1 MAISSIRLFFLRQM
15 LATLAMT
22 AAVSHAQS
30 VDRLTTR
37 RWINP
42 QNQQPSALAAQAVRQ
57 LAAAETEGLSPQ
69 DYHAAALEQALA
81 SASQM
86 PLSAEEG
93 AQLDARINQ
102 SVVRY
107 LNDLYQGRIKPQAIG
122 ENYSRDLRPVLD
134 ADALLEQATRTG
146 SLEPVWQAAVP
157 QVPMY
162 AGLRAQL
169 QGYLRLRNDLAW
181 FEPLPLP
188 AKGKAAS
195 AGLPEGERDRLVQ
208 RLVLLGD
215 MPADAARDP
224 ANLES
229 ALQAALKAFQSR
241 HALNETGRA
250 DRATIE
256 QLNVPPAERAEQ
268 IARTMERLRWAPL
281 HQQRRMIV
289 VNVPEF
295 RLRAYTLTDGGVVL
309 HTLPINVI
317 VGKANSTRTPLFNK
331 DMVRVEFSP
340 YWNVPLSIARKEMV
354 PRLQRDPGYA
364 SRNNFEI
371 IGPSGARAD
380 VTPEALA
387 GLASGSMRIRQRP
400 GRGNALGDVKF
411 IFPNKDNIYL
421 HHTSSPGLFNRD
433 DRALS
438 HGCVRVE
445 DPVALAKFV
454 LQGDPQWPEQRIRQV
469 MDKRISNTVQIKEPI
484 PIILTY
490 LTAVIDEAGRL
501 RFLPDIYGQDRV
513 LKQALQ
519 KRSRG

>member
-1 MAISSIRLFFLRQM
+1 MATSSIRLFFLRQM

-22 AAVSHAQS
+22 VAVCHAQS
-30 VDRLTTR
+30 VDRLANR

-42 QNQQPSALAAQAVRQ
+42 QNQQPSALAMQAVRQ

-69 DYHAAALEQALA
+69 DYHATALERALA
-81 SASQM
+81 SALQM

-107 LNDLYQGRIKPQAIG
+107 LSDLQQGRIKPQTVG
-122 ENYSRDLRPVLD
+122 EDYSRDLRPVLD
-134 ADALLEQATRTG
+134 AEALLEQAARNG
-146 SLEPVWQAAVP
+146 SLEPVWQAAIP

-169 QGYLRLRNDLAW
+169 QRYLRLRNDPAW
-181 FEPLPLP
+181 SDPLPLP

-195 AGLPEGERDRLVQ
+195 AGLSEGERDRLVQ

-224 ANLES
+224 ASLES
-229 ALQAALKAFQSR
+229 SLQAALKAFQSR
-241 HALNETGRA
+241 HALNETGQA
-250 DRATIE
+250 DRATVE
-256 QLNVPPAERAEQ
+256 QLNVSPAERAEQ

-281 HQQRRMIV
+281 HQQHRMIV

-295 RLRAYTLTDGGVVL
+295 RLRVYTLTEGGAVQHV
-309 HTLPINVI
+309 LPINVI

-331 DMVRVEFSP
+331 DMVRVEFGP
-340 YWNVPLSIARKEMV
+340 YWNVPLSIARNEMV

-371 IGPSGARAD
+371 IGPGGGRVD
-380 VTPEALA
+380 VTPGTLA
-387 GLASGSMRIRQRP
+387 GLANGSMRIRQRP

-411 IFPNKDNIYL
+411 VFPNKNNIYL

-454 LQGDPQWPEQRIRQV
+454 LQDDPQWSEQRIRQV

-490 LTAVIDEAGRL
+490 LTAVIDEEGRL